1 MATGGLTTTPSLDW
15 LWIASKAIFAG
26 SPDFGS
32 TTNLS
37 LTRLLAL
44 DRPQSYLCNL
54 SSPLLALDRLQ
65 SYLCRLMV
73 ELRAEN
79 ALCRPEIDIIVINQP
94 NRLVMHTPT
103 LWHDRG
109 LA

>member
-1 MATGGLTTTPSLDW
+1 MTIVQIRPEMVPKIFTLTLRLLLQAPAL
-15 LWIASKAIFAG
+15 
-26 SPDFGS
+26 GS
-32 TTNLS
+32 TPKLS
-37 LTRLLAL
+37 LT
-44 DRPQSYLCNL
+44 
-54 SSPLLALDRLQ
+54 PLLALDRLQ

-79 ALCRPEIDIIVINQP
+79 ALCPPEIDIIVINQP
-94 NRLVMHTPT
+94 NRS

>member
-1 MATGGLTTTPSLDW
+1 MAGGLTATHSL
-15 LWIASKAIFAG
+15 
-26 SPDFGS
+26 
-32 TTNLS
+32 
-37 LTRLLAL
+37 
-44 DRPQSYLCNL
+44 
-54 SSPLLALDRLQ
+54 
-65 SYLCRLMV
+65 